1 MKYTTDVF
9 LSHNW
14 GKDEKGRDNHYRV
27 SLINHK
33 LNELGYR
40 TWFDDHKIKGDID
53 DEISKGIE
61 QTKCV
66 IIFMTQWY
74 HDKVNTDI
82 PHDKCRL
89 EFNHAKRT
97 KTANKMVAIVMEPS
111 MIVARKWK
119 GQVGMYFGGKKYINM
134 SGDLSNKIYL
144 ETQIK
149 KLQELLQPMGVRPGI
164 FSSF

>member
-33 LNELGYR
+33 LNELGYQ

-74 HDKVNTDI
+74 HDKVNTEI

-97 KTANKMVAIVMEPS
+97 KTANKMVAIVREPS
-111 MIVARKWK
+111 MIVARKWT
-119 GQVGMYFGGKKYINM
+119 GQVGMYFGGKKYVNM

>member
-1 MKYTTDVF
+1 M
-9 LSHNW
+9 
-14 GKDEKGRDNHYRV
+14 

-74 HDKVNTDI
+74 HDKVNTEI

-89 EFNHAKRT
+89 EFNHAKR
-97 KTANKMVAIVMEPS
+97 NKN
-111 MIVARKWK
+111 
-119 GQVGMYFGGKKYINM
+119 G
-134 SGDLSNKIYL
+134 
-144 ETQIK
+144 
-149 KLQELLQPMGVRPGI
+149 
-164 FSSF
+164 

>member
-74 HDKVNTDI
+74 HDKVNTEI